1 MNGTLYKY
9 TNFARGWQRR
19 FFIVENGSLEY
30 FLRDPE
36 GDCSNRRGV
45 LPLVDAVVTPDED
58 GHGFTITASN
68 GFIFKLKAADA
79 RSRQILIDQLR
90 CAAKGVQKA
99 LPPEYISQ
107 VANSQADN
115 YATKN
120 VEHLHA
126 AKESLA
132 AARKYLAEI
141 EDECDKLPM
150 NETYLKL
157 R

>member
-1 MNGTLYKY
+1 
-9 TNFARGWQRR
+9 
-19 FFIVENGSLEY
+19 
-30 FLRDPE
+30 
-36 GDCSNRRGV
+36 V

-79 RSRQILIDQLR
+79 RSRQIWIDQLR

-107 VANSQADN
+107 VANNQADN

-141 EDECDKLPM
+141 EDEVNFLMRGTVATIKLVRQAAD
-150 NETYLKL
+150 ERDLFEAARL
-157 R
+157 RAGRDSVA